1 MARKRRNRALYFSS
15 GDLIIRFSEHAL
27 KRIKERGIDIEQAEL
42 AVKKPFGIIDV
53 KFGRR
58 ACYREFEG
66 YFLVIIFEE
75 HTSEIVIVTVVKVDD
90 VRLKRYGF
98 NRV

>member
-1 MARKRRNRALYFSS
+1 
-15 GDLIIRFSEHAL
+15 LIIRFSEHAL

-42 AVKKPFGIIDV
+42 VVKKPFGVIDV
-53 KFGRR
+53 KFGRK
-58 ACYREFEG
+58 ACYRGFDG

-75 HTSEIVIVTVVKVDD
+75 QRSEIVIVTAVKVDN

-98 NRV
+98 NRI